1 MRIEYFLPQFNG
13 WLCLN
18 IDDIINLF
26 FKQDDLKIKKIAL
39 NSQINII
46 LKDEFSNP
54 ENIISGNYVEVVLQK
69 ELNLKAHNL
78 KEMNISIS
86 NDNNNKNNYNIWV
99 VAKIISYDF
108 KNNILLLEY
117 DDELIPIDDMNKIRP
132 LSEVKCLEEEI
143 LIYYIKRVS
152 NKEYEKLREEFE
164 ILIKEVVE
172 EKKYLY
178 YQNLDFI
185 KSSLFC
191 FFPKNNIN
199 NFNAIKEIEN
209 KYELLNFDDEITNGN
224 TNSIITSRSE
234 ESENKSRKSKIS
246 NFLVDDEEI
255 LNEISKYE
263 FKQIFLYK
271 SLFKKDAEIILKDII
286 KKNKFHINT
295 IDTDEFKIIIYGK
308 NDKEFKEEKSMLE
321 KGYVAK
327 ELNIDSS
334 MNKNEMNELALSS
347 NVKYIYFE
355 KNYIYLIGEEKNIS
369 NFEAVYNMNAM
380 YYKEIQKNNK
390 EKKKIQRQITDIKK
404 EYKIK

>member
-1 MRIEYFLPQFNG
+1 
-13 WLCLN
+13 
-18 IDDIINLF
+18 
-26 FKQDDLKIKKIAL
+26 
-39 NSQINII
+39 
-46 LKDEFSNP
+46 
-54 ENIISGNYVEVVLQK
+54 
-69 ELNLKAHNL
+69 
-78 KEMNISIS
+78 MNISIS